1 MEKTRAAAEKQM
13 AGLRKEAEDARKKRE
28 ASAKAAREADE
39 KEHKESLEAREK
51 LNKLQKEQHERE
63 LAAKKA
69 EFEKTFKH
77 LWGPGD
83 TGLSIVYA
91 TFDTKEMADKVIT
104 EVYKDTMISQ
114 VTNYPGVLYEFKN
127 ETKLHIAQNNLHVR
141 QNDARVEMVTSDD
154 RIPELIETCIAVSQ
168 NDNLDI
174 VVVQMTQVSPDY
186 GKWVALQ
193 STEVDQTDA
202 YYNVDPFS
210 EIKPVTDKKVKCK
223 CDFCPC
229 PMTVEE
235 AKV

>member
-1 MEKTRAAAEKQM
+1 M
-13 AGLRKEAEDARKKRE
+13 ARLRKEGEDARVKRE
-28 ASAKAAREADE
+28 AAAKAAREADE
-39 KEHKESLEAREK
+39 KEHQASLEARKK
-51 LNKLQKEQHERE
+51 LNQLQKEQHERE
-63 LAAKKA
+63 MAEKKA

-77 LWGPGD
+77 LWGPG
-83 TGLSIVYA
+83 TIGLSIVYA

-114 VTNYPGVLYEFKN
+114 VTNYPGVTYEFKN
-127 ETKLHIAQNNLHVR
+127 ETKLHIANPGLHVR
-141 QNDARVEMVTSDD
+141 TDDARVEMITSDD

-174 VVVQMTQVSPDY
+174 VVVQMTDVSPDY
-186 GKWVALQ
+186 GKWVTLQ

-210 EIKPVTDKKVKCK
+210 EIKPKADKKVKCK

-229 PMTVEE
+229 PITQE
-235 AKV
+235 